1 MDDRKIKIAVCG
13 ESFCTAS
20 IIDLKDIGLRA
31 HFSQMLE
38 DNYGYDVLHLSHGAF
53 SNTGIFFQIQEAV
66 KRKVDVVVY
75 NKTWSSRIE
84 IVQNDDF
91 FPDAGLKNF
100 VYFDPHM
107 PATGQDYVGN
117 KRAPIISTVW
127 QGLDTSPFLDIS
139 KEQLLAVELY
149 LKHLF
154 NYRMDQTVDDW
165 VFEYWSDRMIKEGI
179 LPICF
184 NDENVGKIAYDFS
197 SKNIN
202 IDSPFHT
209 DRATQE
215 VIAANIDKLI
225 KEKRG

>member
-100 VYFDPHM
+100 VYFDP
-107 PATGQDYVGN
+107 TC
-117 KRAPIISTVW
+117 
-127 QGLDTSPFLDIS
+127 
-139 KEQLLAVELY
+139 QLLV
-149 LKHLF
+149 KT
-154 NYRMDQTVDDW
+154 M
-165 VFEYWSDRMIKEGI
+165 
-179 LPICF
+179 
-184 NDENVGKIAYDFS
+184 
-197 SKNIN
+197 
-202 IDSPFHT
+202 
-209 DRATQE
+209 
-215 VIAANIDKLI
+215 
-225 KEKRG
+225 